1 MSAVTKSSSIGI
13 TIQSRLITGT
23 YTDLW
28 RAKDYLSVSLFAI
41 DTLDTKIRSQ
51 AINAKD
57 KINTFLGRTVDF
69 TEAELETTR
78 FGGIVDAAS
87 QLTACYVQKNPQ
99 AAAMEYTEDT
109 IEDCKSALDTLT
121 NWALTNG
128 ITPPSEMKKRGNIL
142 TELAYFY
149 NSPNEVI

>member
-1 MSAVTKSSSIGI
+1 MSAVTKISSIGI
-13 TIQSRLITGT
+13 TIQARLLTGT

-28 RAKDYLSVSLFAI
+28 RVKDYLSVSLFDI
-41 DTLDTKIRSQ
+41 NTLDPKIRSQ

-69 TEAELETTR
+69 TETELETTR
-78 FGGIVDAAS
+78 FGGIIDAAS

-109 IEDCKSALDTLT
+109 IEDCKSAFETLT
-121 NWALTNG
+121 NWALNNG
-128 ITPPSEMKKRGNIL
+128 IIPPSEKKERGNIL

-149 NSPNEVI
+149 NDPNEVI

>member
-1 MSAVTKSSSIGI
+1 MSTIIKSSSINI
-13 TIQSRLITGT
+13 TIQARLITGT

-28 RAKDYLSVSLFAI
+28 RVKDYLSVSLFDI
-41 DTLDTKIRSQ
+41 NTLDKKIRSQ

-109 IEDCKSALDTLT
+109 IEDCKSAFETLT
-121 NWALTNG
+121 NWALNND
-128 ITPPSEMKKRGNIL
+128 ITLPSKQKERGNIL

-149 NSPNEVI
+149 NDPNEVI

>member
-1 MSAVTKSSSIGI
+1 MSAVTKISSIGI
-13 TIQSRLITGT
+13 TIQARLITGT

-28 RAKDYLSVSLFAI
+28 RVKDYLSVSLFDI
-41 DTLDTKIRSQ
+41 NTLDQKIRSH
-51 AINAKD
+51 AINVKD
-57 KINTFLGRTVDF
+57 KVNTFLGRTVDF
-69 TEAELETTR
+69 TKEELETTR
-78 FGGIVDAAS
+78 FSGIVDAAS

-109 IEDCKSALDTLT
+109 IEDCKSAFETLT
-121 NWALTNG
+121 NWASNNG
-128 ITPPSEMKKRGNIL
+128 IIPLSEKKERGNLL

>member
-1 MSAVTKSSSIGI
+1 MFEATRISLIGI
-13 TIQSRLITGT
+13 TIQARLITGT

-28 RAKDYLSVSLFAI
+28 RVKDYLSVSLFDI
-41 DTLDTKIRSQ
+41 DTLDQKIRSH

-57 KINTFLGRTVDF
+57 KVNTFLGRTVDF
-69 TEAELETTR
+69 TKEELETTR

-109 IEDCKSALDTLT
+109 IEDCKSALETLT

-128 ITPPSEMKKRGNIL
+128 ITPPSEMKKRGHIL
-142 TELAYFY
+142 TELSYFY
-149 NSPNEVI
+149 NNPDEVI